1 MDNFWK
7 KKVLYASMHSNVLAW
22 PNRDHCADIRS
33 FKNLKFEERKQT
45 KKSSSAFLRFLDL
58 FFIPGLSIFLA
69 IVKIQNNF
77 NWPKREAPLLR
88 NGNSFGLVI
97 EI

>member
-1 MDNFWK
+1 MEEKIFVLFSL

-45 KKSSSAFLRFLDL
+45 KKSSSAFLRFLHL
-58 FFIPGLSIFLA
+58 FFIPGPSIFLA
-69 IVKIQNNF
+69 IVKIQNILIGR
-77 NWPKREAPLLR
+77 REKLHYSGMEIA
-88 NGNSFGLVI
+88 LV
-97 EI
+97 